1 MAFYAIGDLHLSGA
15 PPTKPMDVFG
25 LQWKD
30 HRERSSSTGKKPLAL
45 TIRLFFAVTRR
56 GPWTC
61 PMPSKKIFPCFPHF
75 QERRSSSKET
85 TIIGGPACASWNKPL
100 RAVSSFFIIAA
111 LWKRIRPSAA
121 PGDGTFPPCR
131 NLRTTMTS
139 YINARSSASS
149 TPSKKPSRPAPNGS
163 LRPSTTLPSTNR
175 KK

>member
-15 PPTKPMDVFG
+15 PPDKNPWTSSALSGKTIG
-25 LQWKD
+25 K
-30 HRERSSSTGKKPLAL
+30 RSSSTGKKPLAL

-56 GPWTC
+56 GSWTC

-131 NLRTTMTS
+131 
-139 YINARSSASS
+139 
-149 TPSKKPSRPAPNGS
+149 
-163 LRPSTTLPSTNR
+163 
-175 KK
+175 

>member
-1 MAFYAIGDLHLSGA
+1 MQLGTCIYPGLPRQNPWTSSALSGK
-15 PPTKPMDVFG
+15 TIGK
-25 LQWKD
+25 
-30 HRERSSSTGKKPLAL
+30 RSSSTGKKPLAL

-75 QERRSSSKET
+75 QERRSSSKGT

>member
-1 MAFYAIGDLHLSGA
+1 MQLGTCIYPGLPRQNPWTSSALSGK
-15 PPTKPMDVFG
+15 TIGK
-25 LQWKD
+25 
-30 HRERSSSTGKKPLAL
+30 RSSSTGKKPLAL